1 MTISA
6 TVSGGSVSVS
16 VTGSGSISA
25 SAGSQHP
32 ISVSPSSSGQFAATV
47 SQVTPVAAVVT
58 GGMGPPGTPNRL
70 VDLTD
75 TDVALA
81 VSGDVLRYD
90 GTKWRGRAEAELV
103 DGGNW

>member
-1 MTISA
+1 M
-6 TVSGGSVSVS
+6 SVS
-16 VTGSGSISA
+16 VTGSGVSVSVTGGGSIQASA
-25 SAGSQHP
+25 SSQSP
-32 ISVSPSSSGQFAATV
+32 IAVSAAQPSPQAATIMQASPV
-47 SQVTPVAAVVT
+47 SATVT

-75 TDVALA
+75 TDVASA

-90 GTKWRGRAEAELV
+90 GAKWRGLSELSLV

>member
-1 MTISA
+1 MN
-6 TVSGGSVSVS
+6 VS
-16 VTGSGSISA
+16 VTGSGVAVSVTGGGPIQASVAGQQSISA
-25 SAGSQHP
+25 SAPNAAPQ
-32 ISVSPSSSGQFAATV
+32 AATV
-47 SQVTPVAAVVT
+47 TQASPVSAIVT

-75 TDVALA
+75 TDVASA

-90 GTKWRGRAEAELV
+90 GTKWRGRAETQLV